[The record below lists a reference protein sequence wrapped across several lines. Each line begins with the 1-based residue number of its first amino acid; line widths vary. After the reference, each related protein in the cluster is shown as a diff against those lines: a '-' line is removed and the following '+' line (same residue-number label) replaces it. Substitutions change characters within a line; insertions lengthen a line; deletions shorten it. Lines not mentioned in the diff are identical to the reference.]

1 MLTHTEMAKN
11 LSPVL
16 NRQIVFVDTS
26 PEAMY
31 DNLLRVG
38 LPVWQADKL
47 IERMYEKYKL

>member
-11 LSPVL
+11 LSLVL

-47 IERMYEKYKL
+47 IERMYEKYKI